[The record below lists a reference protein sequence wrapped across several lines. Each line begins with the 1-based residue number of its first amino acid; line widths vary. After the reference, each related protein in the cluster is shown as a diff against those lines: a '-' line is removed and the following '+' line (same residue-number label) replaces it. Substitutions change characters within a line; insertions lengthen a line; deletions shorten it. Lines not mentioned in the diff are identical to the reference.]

1 MLLIYTVNL
10 KETNAHI
17 YVFIWGKKQ
26 ILLHLHMYMYIQY
39 KHAIVFFVS
48 LQCKYGFHFNSYTL
62 ILLQVFHWE
71 KGSFVPNIDSKFI
84 SHSSYYYI
92 IHMYF
97 YFSSFFFRFFGVL
110 CNKHTDNLNCFNL
123 LLKEYPENIFQL
135 SGYY

>member
-1 MLLIYTVNL
+1 MHTYMCLFGVRNKFYFTYICTCTFSTSMHLYFLLAYSANM
-10 KETNAHI
+10 
-17 YVFIWGKKQ
+17 VFILIH
-26 ILLHLHMYMYIQY
+26 ILLYYCRYSIG
-39 KHAIVFFVS
+39 K
-48 LQCKYGFHFNSYTL
+48 
-62 ILLQVFHWE
+62 

-84 SHSSYYYI
+84 SHSNYYYI

-97 YFSSFFFRFFGVL
+97 YFSFFFFRFFGVL